1 MKFAKILQ
9 DEVVYERRKASMD
22 YRLGKKYL
30 KNFYADLEDCDT
42 TQDLSPPPQLPAT
55 PSLSTLQP
63 SVIGTARSS
72 LIEDNVQ
79 SQKVD
84 PHQNSGH
91 TGILGGDTVAELDTS
106 SLPEYPAL
114 VYSPDLSTSTRTTP
128 IIRQSQTVKND
139 DTHYAVTMRAGI
151 LLGASLIL
159 LIHGIGGALSK
170 YRQAQIPYWAD
181 LMAVYG
187 GLFLTILLG
196 CLFGIN
202 IHAWSKS
209 RINYKFIFEFDPR
222 DNLGYHEFIEL
233 PVIFMFLLCL
243 AFYFDFGWDRT
254 AQASVGYHYP
264 LLVAICIILAI
275 LLCPF
280 PIFKWEARRCFLQGM
295 GGIFVSGY
303 NRVEFLD
310 YFLADEMNSLTY
322 SIEQFEL
329 AICAYSIRWHDVPQF
344 CTTSQM
350 WATPLVTALPA
361 CFRFLQCLR
370 RYHDTFEWCPHLLNA
385 GKYLTSLVQLFV
397 YFIYRSDTSPQTK
410 AAYIVISLIT
420 STYSYTWDVY
430 MDWGLFQFEKHGAGP
445 AGHPLLRAEFIYSQ
459 KWVYYF
465 AIVED
470 FVGRFAWIVRLIP
483 TDLSPLLL
491 SFIIASVE
499 VLRRWI
505 WNFFRVENEYLNNCN
520 QLRATKDILLR
531 NSESETEDEKDNDCR
546 SMSTFK
552 RPSSWFDSDG
562 IGTKW

>member
-9 DEVVYERRKASMD
+9 DEVVCERRKASID

-30 KNFYADLEDCDT
+30 ENFYADLEDCDT

-55 PSLSTLQP
+55 SSLSTLQP
-63 SVIGTARSS
+63 SVINTARSS
-72 LIEDNVQ
+72 LIEDNIQ

-84 PHQNSGH
+84 PHRNSGY
-91 TGILGGDTVAELDTS
+91 TGI
-106 SLPEYPAL
+106 
-114 VYSPDLSTSTRTTP
+114 P

-139 DTHYAVTMRAGI
+139 D
-151 LLGASLIL
+151 
-159 LIHGIGGALSK
+159 
-170 YRQAQIPYWAD
+170 
-181 LMAVYG
+181 
-187 GLFLTILLG
+187 
-196 CLFGIN
+196 
-202 IHAWSKS
+202 
-209 RINYKFIFEFDPR
+209 
-222 DNLGYHEFIEL
+222 L

-254 AQASVGYHYP
+254 AQDPVGYHYP
-264 LLVAICIILAI
+264 LLIAICIILAI
-275 LLCPF
+275 LLYPF
-280 PIFKWEARRCFLQGM
+280 PIFKWEARRCFLQSM
-295 GGIFVSGY
+295 GRIFVSGY

-310 YFLADEMNSLTY
+310 YSLADEMNSLTY

-344 CTTSQM
+344 CTSQM

-370 RYHDTFEWCPHLLNA
+370 HYHDTFEWCPHLLNA

-397 YFIYRSDTSPQTK
+397 YFIYRNNTSPQTK
-410 AAYIVISLIT
+410 AAYILISLIT
-420 STYSYTWDVY
+420 NTYSYTWDVY
-430 MDWGLFQFEKHGAGP
+430 MDWGLFQFEKNGAEP
-445 AGHPLLRAEFIYSQ
+445 AGHPLLRAELIYSQ

-499 VLRRWI
+499 LLRRWI